1 MATWIGVGEKIY
13 LFWICSYF
21 CTYLA
26 INGFLMNN
34 SIYSLFCQSPYI
46 IYSIGRRNFVHF
58 VLAYFCKWYYMLFM
72 YCILELIS
80 ISSTKAMP
88 CTEYNIDFL
97 QCRFILINEIILSYF
112 SVHLLSIL
120 KRGIGHSIS
129 SLMSAVLPD

>member
-1 MATWIGVGEKIY
+1 
-13 LFWICSYF
+13 
-21 CTYLA
+21 
-26 INGFLMNN
+26 
-34 SIYSLFCQSPYI
+34 
-46 IYSIGRRNFVHF
+46 
-58 VLAYFCKWYYMLFM
+58 
-72 YCILELIS
+72 
-80 ISSTKAMP
+80 MP

>member
-1 MATWIGVGEKIY
+1 MVLHVIHV
-13 LFWICSYF
+13 LYF
-21 CTYLA
+21 G
-26 INGFLMNN
+26 IDIHFFN
-34 SIYSLFCQSPYI
+34 SNALY
-46 IYSIGRRNFVHF
+46 
-58 VLAYFCKWYYMLFM
+58 
-72 YCILELIS
+72 
-80 ISSTKAMP
+80 KAMP